1 MNINFD
7 GIYTRY
13 AKYRIQVGKSTT
25 CPYLVQTKASG
36 FFTSWITIMPA
47 TGIEKAEEALFQ
59 YIAKKVPPPGTI
71 VRKYNECG
79 VLVSTLNSTI

>member
-13 AKYRIQVGKSTT
+13 VKYRIQVGNSLIN
-25 CPYLVQTKASG
+25 PYQVHIKTPG
-36 FFTSWITIMPA
+36 FFNPWIIIFAGPSLESA
-47 TGIEKAEEALFQ
+47 ETGLFE
-59 YIAKKVPPPGTI
+59 YIDKKVPPTGTI